1 LELAGSSRANP
12 DVSRLGF
19 GLEVAE
25 RRIFHPAPKVSSGS
39 GRVAGFFAGG
49 KLSVRPENGISW
61 RSLKFAVPMRKAGH
75 RNEPNSGGLSGLG
88 QKPQRRLAAQYVAM
102 PRPHPGAQR
111 IFPPSHSEVLF
122 PVLLTFADSSGIG

>member
-1 LELAGSSRANP
+1 
-12 DVSRLGF
+12 
-19 GLEVAE
+19 
-25 RRIFHPAPKVSSGS
+25 
-39 GRVAGFFAGG
+39 
-49 KLSVRPENGISW
+49 
-61 RSLKFAVPMRKAGH
+61 MRKAGH

-88 QKPQRRLAAQYVAM
+88 QKPQRRLEAIAKPPFCPSKPLILKGPREVLQPVLAAQYVAM